1 MKQFL
6 DRDFLL
12 ETESAR
18 RLYFDIADAGNIPI
32 IDYHCHLSP
41 REIAENKKYSNIT
54 EAWLYFDHYKWRAMR
69 FCGCDERYITGNASD
84 FEKFREYCRIMP
96 GLIGNPLY
104 HWSHI
109 ELRRYFDCEL
119 VICEENCEKI
129 WMLTAEKLADE
140 SMSPQSLISRSGLRL
155 LCTTDDPADS
165 LEYHKMIADSDF
177 GTKVLPAFRPD
188 KCMNIERPG
197 IRKYIYSLGEANG
210 VNITD
215 LKTLE
220 KALINSLE
228 RFEALGCR
236 TADHGMDNYVDFEYP
251 DPYHADLI
259 FRKAL
264 ESDGRGITANEL
276 ALFKSQMMRFFAKEY
291 NRRGFV
297 MQLHYGVLRNPNT
310 HMFNALGAD
319 AGFDTIY
326 GKNCTYKLACLL
338 DYLEREVGLPK
349 TVIYSVNPSEN
360 AAVAALCGSFCR
372 GDGSGM
378 PTVTQGSAW
387 WFNDNADGIKAQLRS
402 YANLA
407 PLGGFIGMLTDSRSL
422 LSYPRHEY
430 FRRILCSVIGELVEN
445 GLYPDDSATLKKLID
460 DICYNNTNR
469 YFGFGLEEIR

>member
-69 FCGCDERYITGNASD
+69 FCGCDERYIMGNASD

-96 GLIGNPLY
+96 GLVGNPLY

-140 SMSPQSLISRSGLRL
+140 SMSPQSLISRSGVRL
-155 LCTTDDPADS
+155 LCTTDDPADN

-188 KCMNIERPG
+188 KCMSIERPG
-197 IRKYIYSLGEANG
+197 IRKYIHSLGEANG

-326 GKNCTYKLACLL
+326 GKNCIYKIACLL

-360 AAVAALCGSFCR
+360 ATVAALCGSFCR

-407 PLGGFIGMLTDSRSL
+407 SLGGFLGMLTDSRSL

-430 FRRILCSVIGELVEN
+430 FRRLLCSVIGELVEN
-445 GLYPDDSATLKKLID
+445 GLYPDDSATLKKLIN

-469 YFGFGLEEIR
+469 YFGFGLEDIR